1 MLCCSVPEPAGAA
14 ARGPRLCEVR
24 RPDPPQVR
32 LRPGRQDIVQVQ
44 YSIVQLQ
51 YNTVQY
57 RCRGEDGWGHQMRRS
72 SSAEY
77 QILKFI
83 ELAELFVFLFAYY
96 KLFPRIFILLQCS
109 LELTLEKYL

>member
-44 YSIVQLQ
+44 YSIVK
-51 YNTVQY
+51 YRTGAVQ
-57 RCRGEDGWGHQMRRS
+57 S
-72 SSAEY
+72 STGAV
-77 QILKFI
+77 Q
-83 ELAELFVFLFAYY
+83 
-96 KLFPRIFILLQCS
+96 
-109 LELTLEKYL
+109 

>member
-44 YSIVQLQ
+44 AVQSVQYS
-51 YNTVQY
+51 TVQY
-57 RCRGEDGWGHQMRRS
+57 STAQVQKRGWMGAPD
-72 SSAEY
+72 AE
-77 QILKFI
+77 K
-83 ELAELFVFLFAYY
+83 
-96 KLFPRIFILLQCS
+96 
-109 LELTLEKYL
+109 